1 MRSDHLPFPMPA
13 RLHALV
19 QEWRDLTFLH
29 WRVEPAAME
38 AHLPDGLALDLH
50 EGEAWLG
57 VVPFMMRNIRPR
69 WAVPVPGI
77 STFPEFNLRTYVVH
91 GDRPGVFFLTL
102 EAMSR
107 ITCAYGPWAYG
118 LPYRYATGRHD
129 RDGDTH
135 RWATRRPDGSHAF
148 SGSSVPRGAPR
159 AAAPGSLEHF
169 LFERY
174 SLYTE
179 HHGALCIGYTQH
191 DPWSLTDA
199 DATVEENGLTDA
211 FGLGI
216 SDTRTPDLVHRS
228 PGVEVHSW
236 SLDPVRR

>member
-13 RLHALV
+13 RRHALV

-29 WRVEPAAME
+29 WRVDPAALQ
-38 AHLPDGLALDLH
+38 AHLPAGLSLDLH

-57 VVPFMMRNIRPR
+57 VVPFRMRNIRPR

-77 STFPEFNLRTYVVH
+77 SNFPEFNLRTYVVH

-102 EAMSR
+102 EADSR
-107 ITCAYGPWAYG
+107 VTCAYAPRAYG
-118 LPYRYATGRHD
+118 LPYRYAAGRLD
-129 RDGDTH
+129 CDGDTH
-135 RWATRRPDGSHAF
+135 RWETRRPDGSHAF

-174 SLYTE
+174 ALYTE
-179 HHGALCIGYTQH
+179 HAGALCIGHTQH
-191 DPWSLTDA
+191 DPWQIWDA
-199 DATVEENGLTDA
+199 EATVTVNDLTDA

-216 SDTRTPDLVHRS
+216 GDAQTPDLVHRS

-236 SLDPVRR
+236 SLDRVAH